1 MRTASNKL
9 TVDMVKMANGVHI
22 SSQLSPGPLNCREI
36 KKKQLAEWLY
46 SSFYLLDRCSLPLM
60 GLAAKQNGQLEK
72 LKDDKIAEQLK
83 IIELQNKLI
92 ENMDEELDV
101 VKNTVFSELKS
112 YSSVLRESCSA
123 ALE

>member
-1 MRTASNKL
+1 
-9 TVDMVKMANGVHI
+9 MVVLFVLLI
-22 SSQLSPGPLNCREI
+22 GPL
-36 KKKQLAEWLY
+36 QSVHHGSA
-46 SSFYLLDRCSLPLM
+46 
-60 GLAAKQNGQLEK
+60 LAAKQNGQLEK

-101 VKNTVFSELKS
+101 VKNTVTSELKS
-112 YSSVLRESCSA
+112 SSSVLRESCSA